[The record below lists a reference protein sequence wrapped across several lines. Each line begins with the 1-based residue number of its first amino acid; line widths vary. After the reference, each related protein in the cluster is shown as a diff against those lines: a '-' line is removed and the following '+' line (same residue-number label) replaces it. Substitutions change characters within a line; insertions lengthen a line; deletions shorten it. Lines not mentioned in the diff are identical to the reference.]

1 MQTLSVRE
9 IKVRGPVLR
18 FRHVEGWQEA
28 GLCCFYSTH
37 RFSAHDM
44 LSSRKKASATE
55 REICPYVDLPWNQRL
70 HGDYHFLTCKY
81 PADVKSSQCQRP
93 Q

>member
-18 FRHVEGWQEA
+18 FRHDEGWQEA

-37 RFSAHDM
+37 RVSAHDM
-44 LSSRKKASATE
+44 FSSQTPASAAE
-55 REICPYVDLPWNQRL
+55 REIGPYVGLPWNQRL
-70 HGDYHFLTCKY
+70 YGDCHFLTCKY
-81 PADVKSSQCQRP
+81 PADVKSSQGQRP